1 MKPMPTCCP
10 FRLISIVA
18 VAVVLLPMV
27 MSCNRAQAPADV
39 DKTKSDKPVADDPN
53 AIRLDKT
60 IADYTEAIRVN
71 PNATDSRGVL
81 LCVKRG
87 GAYAD
92 KGEND
97 KAIADFTEA
106 IRIYPTINAPFLSV
120 RMMEVCDA
128 RSTAYMKKGEYDKA
142 IADCTEVIQL
152 GGKSHSDLGEAL
164 AYAGFV
170 SGSYFNRG
178 VCYDEKDE
186 HEKALADY
194 KEAVRIEPG
203 LANNQDF
210 KKRMSK

>member
-1 MKPMPTCCP
+1 M
-10 FRLISIVA
+10 
-18 VAVVLLPMV
+18 
-27 MSCNRAQAPADV
+27 
-39 DKTKSDKPVADDPN
+39 
-53 AIRLDKT
+53 
-60 IADYTEAIRVN
+60 
-71 PNATDSRGVL
+71 GVL

-87 GAYAD
+87 GVYAD

-97 KAIADFTEA
+97 KAIADFTGA

-128 RSTAYMKKGEYDKA
+128 RSTAYMKEGKYDKA
-142 IADCTEVIQL
+142 IADCTEVIRL

-164 AYAGFV
+164 AYSGFV

-178 VCYDEKDE
+178 VCYDDKGE

-210 KKRMSK
+210 KKRTSK